1 MILPDEL
8 ALGAASGRPSRAIS
22 AAPNPSGMRSAIV
35 SSPAVTSGWMPEP
48 FARGS
53 TSVSGPGQKA
63 SASFRDSAVEDRD
76 LLGHGQAGD
85 MRDQRVETRP
95 ALGLENPGHGGA
107 VGRVAGKAID
117 RLGRDGDDFAGFE
130 QRQRRGHRVADF
142 QDFRHRRIPVH
153 VVRLL

>member
-1 MILPDEL
+1 
-8 ALGAASGRPSRAIS
+8 
-22 AAPNPSGMRSAIV
+22 MRSAIV

-63 SASFRDSAVEDRD
+63 SASSPRQLIENRD
-76 LLGHGQAGD
+76 LPGHGQAGD

-95 ALGLENPGHGGA
+95 ALGLENPRDGDA
-107 VGRVAGKAID
+107 VGRISGEAID
-117 RLGRDGDDFAGFE
+117 RLGRDSDDFAGFE
-130 QRQRRGHRVADF
+130 QRQRTCHRVADF